1 MRVYIKILIISS
13 DNYPGVCNISGWR
26 KAENG
31 TSAMISDP
39 LLALLTQAR
48 AAQQECSRHT
58 WPRFVA
64 SHRAAAHLHASNDL
78 LRAIIGPGH
87 IRLPVEDP
95 VIGPMFTQT
104 DEQQA
109 QLIQGRQGL
118 IPPGSTLWDLFPE
131 FEQASTTFQ
140 GQLGDQE
147 FDFIDH
153 P

>member
-1 MRVYIKILIISS
+1 MSS
-13 DNYPGVCNISGWR
+13 KTNQSVCNISGWR
-26 KAENG
+26 LTENG
-31 TSAMISDP
+31 PRVMVSDQ

-58 WPRFVA
+58 WPRFVT

-109 QLIQGRQGL
+109 QLIQGRQRL